1 MQSKKELLEAFSLV
15 REKYSR
21 ITSCPLCP
29 QEVHVRQIKRHFL
42 EDHQIK
48 KVTRKLVN
56 QLSESDQMLY
66 RSFNNRKK
74 KFTCQFCNE
83 NFDRISFWLNHLS
96 KTHKIALIGRV
107 CKMIDLHVAAL
118 QAEPEISP
126 EIRRRLHITESP
138 QETTSL

>member
-1 MQSKKELLEAFSLV
+1 MQSKKDLLDAFGLV

-21 ITSCPLCP
+21 MTSCPLCP
-29 QEVHVRQIKRHFL
+29 QEVYIRQIKRHFL
-42 EDHQIK
+42 EDHQIV

-56 QLSESDQMLY
+56 QLSEPDQRLY
-66 RSFNNRKK
+66 RAFNNRKK
-74 KFTCQFCNE
+74 RFACKFCNVT
-83 NFDRISFWLNHLS
+83 FDRISGWLHHLS

-118 QAEPEISP
+118 QAEPETGP

-138 QETTSL
+138 